1 MTAAESVQ
9 WATGQFSPFLLLPE
23 LSNSSIDHLVNS
35 QHHCDTI
42 QSTFY
47 STVWL
52 QVQKLFPPVVLIPS
66 HPRVCVH
73 AIDQVVHLGVILPPV
88 AFIGLCDEH
97 CHSDQEEEQAKEQD
111 SE

>member
-9 WATGQFSPFLLLPE
+9 WASWQFSPFLLLPE
-23 LSNSSIDHLVNS
+23 LSDSSTDHMVNS
-35 QHHCDTI
+35 I
-42 QSTFY
+42 QSTFC

-52 QVQKLFPPVVLIPS
+52 QVQKLFPPGVLSPS

-111 SE
+111 SK